1 MRRKASTTLRY
12 TPYERP
18 PPSAAGTSSSAD
30 EQSTETVGE
39 RHRGLTAASPAA
51 PRLKPRVSFGA
62 AAVKL
67 GIDKAG
73 LRRICGTAGCPGC
86 SVCQAE
92 LQLRHKDGE
101 GGKRYPVSSSEKAAG
116 LELAKIAHRR
126 PKALDRGFCDCKDG
140 CGPDCPCC
148 ANGIGCWWEGWLGE
162 DGATEGWG
170 CGCGEACRS
179 AVRGHVYHEGEGSRQ
194 RRAVLASLNR
204 CFEVSGEGEAAN
216 APKAPVPDEATRV
229 EGVPSDPP
237 SGS

>member
-1 MRRKASTTLRY
+1 MNARFSPISLA
-12 TPYERP
+12 TPLP
-18 PPSAAGTSSSAD
+18 IIDFFMSSKRAF
-30 EQSTETVGE
+30 QSVN
-39 RHRGLTAASPAA
+39 
-51 PRLKPRVSFGA
+51 
-62 AAVKL
+62 
-67 GIDKAG
+67 
-73 LRRICGTAGCPGC
+73 
-86 SVCQAE
+86 
-92 LQLRHKDGE
+92 
-101 GGKRYPVSSSEKAAG
+101 
-116 LELAKIAHRR
+116 
-126 PKALDRGFCDCKDG
+126 
-140 CGPDCPCC
+140 GPDCPCC